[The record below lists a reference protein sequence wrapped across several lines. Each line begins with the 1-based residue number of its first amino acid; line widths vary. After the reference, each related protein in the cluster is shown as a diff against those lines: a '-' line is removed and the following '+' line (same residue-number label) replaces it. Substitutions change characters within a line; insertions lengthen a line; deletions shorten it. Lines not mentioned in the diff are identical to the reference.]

1 MGTLWTKVE
10 EAASASTLAEV
21 IELIPAAKDVNIE
34 KLLTLCKIYVTLFAD
49 ANAKKVQK
57 FIDVAETAILECV
70 SFVSAETDLTSHR
83 QLVRKIARRGIR
95 KPRTRIFTTNYDLCF
110 EYAAQGQQFVVIDGF
125 SHSFPQIYDRA
136 HFSYDIVRRE
146 TGNDAPD
153 YIENVFHLY
162 KLHGSSDWRRRED
175 GTVMRSQDN
184 TVGKPVLI
192 YPRDTKYQEAFESP
206 YLDMMSSFQA
216 ALREK
221 DTALVVSGF
230 GFNDDHIAKPIM
242 AALEANM
249 SLRVILCDVNFL
261 CDNVLETGNEVIDSS
276 SPMRAANEYFERFKA
291 LCEHGDTRLTLLSG
305 RFEDLASAL
314 PDLVAQTER
323 ERHAERLQ
331 LVRAMPSASA

>member
-1 MGTLWTKVE
+1 
-10 EAASASTLAEV
+10 
-21 IELIPAAKDVNIE
+21 
-34 KLLTLCKIYVTLFAD
+34 
-49 ANAKKVQK
+49 
-57 FIDVAETAILECV
+57 
-70 SFVSAETDLTSHR
+70 
-83 QLVRKIARRGIR
+83 
-95 KPRTRIFTTNYDLCF
+95 
-110 EYAAQGQQFVVIDGF
+110 
-125 SHSFPQIYDRA
+125 
-136 HFSYDIVRRE
+136 
-146 TGNDAPD
+146 
-153 YIENVFHLY
+153 
-162 KLHGSSDWRRRED
+162 
-175 GTVMRSQDN
+175 MRSQDN